1 MEMLYSNDNMQS
13 TLTDKMGESH
23 QHYMAQK
30 EICTKDTCGSIY
42 VKFKNRQNSSAS
54 WFPLWWNS
62 DWKGPQVKFLG
73 EGKLGKG

>member
-62 DWKGPQVKFLG
+62 
-73 EGKLGKG
+73 GKADMTSLMRDGRSPG

>member
-30 EICTKDTCGSIY
+30 EICTKDTCD
-42 VKFKNRQNSSAS
+42 KNVYPNKPERAFQ
-54 WFPLWWNS
+54 
-62 DWKGPQVKFLG
+62 
-73 EGKLGKG
+73 

>member
-13 TLTDKMGESH
+13 TLTDKMGGSH

-42 VKFKNRQNSSAS
+42 MKFKNRQNSSAS
-54 WFPLWWNS
+54 WFPL
-62 DWKGPQVKFLG
+62 
-73 EGKLGKG
+73 

>member
-1 MEMLYSNDNMQS
+1 METLYSNDNMQP

-42 VKFKNRQNSSAS
+42 SSS
-54 WFPLWWNS
+54 KTGKIHQHHGFPY
-62 DWKGPQVKFLG
+62 GGIVI
-73 EGKLGKG
+73 GKDHR